1 MRTIS
6 PLSTILESIQFMVLR
21 VVTPIADSQAH
32 RSSKE
37 NDSLSAEYCSIR
49 FLYVSILL
57 LKYNFGCKDN
67 IKTAIDFVY
76 CRFYINIKRFLDV
89 PQTICLNQANAA
101 SISLIG
107 FYSLLV
113 CFGYNHQVWY
123 AFVCAHTFLVE
134 LQVNDLFSTCPLPQ
148 LKPYGFFLICCLFC
162 IHIMLCCVIS
172 GAKVIKLI
180 PSVAKTSN
188 KTSKKMRI

>member
-1 MRTIS
+1 MLLPDRWCCRGAILLPLYIHKGANGKRSFRFLAKSCSSGVSSTVNRFLCPAEAYTPRAMRTSS

-21 VVTPIADSQAH
+21 VVKPIADSQPQ

-37 NDSLSAEYCSIR
+37 NESFFVEYCNIR

-113 CFGYNHQVWY
+113 CF
-123 AFVCAHTFLVE
+123 
-134 LQVNDLFSTCPLPQ
+134 
-148 LKPYGFFLICCLFC
+148 
-162 IHIMLCCVIS
+162 
-172 GAKVIKLI
+172 
-180 PSVAKTSN
+180 
-188 KTSKKMRI
+188 

>member
-1 MRTIS
+1 MRTSS
-6 PLSTILESIQFMVLR
+6 PLSTILESIQFLVLR
-21 VVTPIADSQAH
+21 VVRPFADRHAP

-37 NDSLSAEYCSIR
+37 TESFFVEYCNIR

-67 IKTAIDFVY
+67 IKTAIAFVY
-76 CRFYINIKRFLDV
+76 KQIKKNIKQLHDV

-113 CFGYNHQVWY
+113 CFWYNHHVWY

-172 GAKVIKLI
+172 GAKVTKLI